1 MKFELLLTEKAREN
15 ITRLPAVIL
24 PRIQTGLE
32 RIAQDPY
39 CGKALKG
46 QLHGLRSYRV
56 GDYRIIYEIH
66 SKRVVIIILT
76 IGHRKEIYR
85 AN

>member
-1 MKFELLLTEKAREN
+1 MKFELLLTERAKEN
-15 ITRLPAVIL
+15 IAHLPAAIL

-32 RIAQDPY
+32 RIAQNPY
-39 CGKALKG
+39 SGKALKG

-56 GDYRIIYEIH
+56 GDYRIIYEIQN
-66 SKRVVIIILT
+66 KKIVVIILT

-85 AN
+85 